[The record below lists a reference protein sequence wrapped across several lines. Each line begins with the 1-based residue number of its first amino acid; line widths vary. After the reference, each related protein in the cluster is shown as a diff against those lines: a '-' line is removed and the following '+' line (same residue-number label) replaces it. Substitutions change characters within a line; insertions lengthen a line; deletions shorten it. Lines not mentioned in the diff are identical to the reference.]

1 MTIKIKNKTT
11 KIINKNTIITYT
23 LLINNKYN
31 LRTLKVYKNNKFSH
45 YAINDNDHNILLDNN
60 IKINKEVFNNQ
71 ILDKLN
77 TNK

>member
-11 KIINKNTIITYT
+11 KKINNNTIITYT

-45 YAINDNDHNILLDNN
+45 YCLNDNDHNILLDNN
-60 IKINKEVFNNQ
+60 ITINKEVFNNK
-71 ILDKLN
+71 IIN
-77 TNK
+77 IINNG

>member
-11 KIINKNTIITYT
+11 KKINNNTIITYT

-45 YAINDNDHNILLDNN
+45 YCLNDNDHNILLDNN
-60 IKINKEVFNNQ
+60 ITINKEVFNNK
-71 ILDKLN
+71 IIN
-77 TNK
+77 IIN

>member
-11 KIINKNTIITYT
+11 KKINNNTIITYT

-45 YAINDNDHNILLDNN
+45 YCLNDNDHNILLDNN
-60 IKINKEVFNNQ
+60 ITINKEVFNNK
-71 ILDKLN
+71 IINLIN
-77 TNK
+77 NG

>member
-11 KIINKNTIITYT
+11 KKINNNTIITYT

-45 YAINDNDHNILLDNN
+45 YCLNDNDHNILLDNN
-60 IKINKEVFNNQ
+60 ITISKEVFNNK
-71 ILDKLN
+71 IIN
-77 TNK
+77 IINNG